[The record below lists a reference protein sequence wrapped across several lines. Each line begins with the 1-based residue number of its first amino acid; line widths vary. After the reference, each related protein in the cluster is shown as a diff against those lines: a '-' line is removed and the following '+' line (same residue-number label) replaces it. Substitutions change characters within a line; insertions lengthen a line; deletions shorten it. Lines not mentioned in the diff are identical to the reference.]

1 VIYLS
6 LDHVNKSYGEKLLFS
21 DLNLQ
26 ISKGQKI
33 ALVAKNGSGKS
44 TLMRII
50 TGEEAP
56 EGEKSEVFLHK
67 EITIGFLPQNPQF
80 DSHHT
85 ILDAVLD
92 SSNPIITAIRDYEYA
107 LLIPPQSDEK
117 FQKIM
122 MAMDDHKAW
131 ELESKIMEVLSKLK
145 LSPLDKP
152 VAQLSGGQIKRL
164 ALAKLLIEEP
174 GFMILDE
181 PTNHLDLDMV
191 EWLEQY
197 LSQPN
202 LTLFMVTH
210 DRYFLERVCN
220 HIIELD
226 EGNLYRY
233 SGNYGQYLEKKA
245 IRKENEAIALEKNR
259 KLYKKELEWVR
270 RMPKARGTKDK
281 SRIQAFEAVK
291 DKISDISKD
300 DSIQLQ
306 WKGERMGKKIL
317 ELHQISKKF
326 DEHIILNPF
335 SYKFSKGERVGIIG
349 PNGAGKSTFLQLITE
364 ELPSDTGK
372 ITKGDNTLIGYYRQ
386 DGILLNQDKRVIEVI
401 QDIAEYI
408 PLEKGNKLTAAQLL
422 ERFLFSRKQQQVYV
436 SQLSGGEK
444 RRLFLLTILMHNP
457 NFLIL
462 DEPTNDLDILT
473 LNVLEEFLQEFPGC
487 IVIVSHDRYFMDK
500 LVDHLF
506 VLNGKGAIEDFN
518 GNYSEY
524 RLHQKEVETTKEKIL
539 NSKKGKS
546 KPEKQPKDQKEIK
559 RLEKQIANL
568 EEEKTSILKEFET
581 GINDQN
587 EINQLS
593 EKLAQIN
600 EALEEKEMKWF
611 ELAGE

>member
-1 VIYLS
+1 MIYLS

-56 EGEKSEVFLHK
+56 EGENSKVFLHK
-67 EITIGFLPQNPQF
+67 EISIGFLPQDPQF
-80 DSHHT
+80 DSDHS
-85 ILDAVLD
+85 ILEAVLD
-92 SSNPIITAIRDYEYA
+92 SSNPVITAIRNYEYA
-107 LLIPPQSDEK
+107 LLVPPQSDTE

-122 MAMDDHKAW
+122 VSMDDHKAW

-145 LSPLDKP
+145 LFPIDKP
-152 VAQLSGGQIKRL
+152 VVQLSGGQLKRL

-174 GFMILDE
+174 AFMILDE

-245 IRKENEAIALEKNR
+245 IRKENEAINLEKNR

-291 DKISDISKD
+291 DKISDISKE

-306 WKGERMGKKIL
+306 WKGERIGKKIL
-317 ELHQISKKF
+317 ELHQVSKKF
-326 DEHIILNPF
+326 DSHNILNPF

-372 ITKGDNTLIGYYRQ
+372 ITKGDNTVFGYYRQ

-444 RRLFLLTILMHNP
+444 RRLFLLTILMNNP

-473 LNVLEEFLQEFPGC
+473 LNVLEDFLQEFPGC

-506 VLNGKGAIEDFN
+506 VLDGTGEVEDFN

-524 RLHQKEVETTKEKIL
+524 RAFKKTIEATKDKNLSNKKEK
-539 NSKKGKS
+539 GK
-546 KPEKQPKDQKEIK
+546 PTHQPYDQKEIK
-559 RLEKQIANL
+559 KLEKQIANL
-568 EEEKTSILKEFET
+568 EDEKSSILKEFES
-581 GINDQN
+581 GISDQS
-587 EINQLS
+587 EINRLS

-600 EALEEKEMKWF
+600 EALEQKELKWF
-611 ELAGE
+611 ELVGE

>member
-1 VIYLS
+1 MIYLS

-26 ISKGQKI
+26 ISKGHKI

-56 EGEKSEVFLHK
+56 EGENSKVFLHK
-67 EITIGFLPQNPQF
+67 EVSIGFLPQDPQF
-80 DSHHT
+80 DSNHS

-92 SSNPIITAIRDYEYA
+92 STNPVVAAIRNYEYA
-107 LLIPPQSDEK
+107 LLVPPQSDSE

-131 ELESKIMEVLSKLK
+131 ELESKIMEVLSKLR
-145 LSPLDKP
+145 LFPIDKP
-152 VAQLSGGQIKRL
+152 VVQLSGGQLKRL

-174 GFMILDE
+174 AFMILDE

-233 SGNYGQYLEKKA
+233 SGNYSQYLEKKA
-245 IRKENEAIALEKNR
+245 LRKENEAITLEKNR

-291 DKISDISKD
+291 DKISGISKE
-300 DSIQLQ
+300 DSLQLQ
-306 WKGERMGKKIL
+306 WKGERIGKKIL

-326 DEHIILNPF
+326 DSQNILNPF

-349 PNGAGKSTFLQLITE
+349 PNGAGKSTFLQLITG
-364 ELPSDTGK
+364 ELSSDTGK
-372 ITKGDNTLIGYYRQ
+372 IIKGDNTIIGYYRQ
-386 DGILLNQDKRVIEVI
+386 DGMLLNQDKRVIEVI

-444 RRLFLLTILMHNP
+444 RRLFLLTILMKNP

-487 IVIVSHDRYFMDK
+487 LVIVSHDRYFMDK

-506 VLNGKGAIEDFN
+506 VLDGNGEIDDFN

-524 RLHQKEVETTKEKIL
+524 RVSKKDSEPAKEKTTV
-539 NSKKGKS
+539 NKKGGN
-546 KPEKQPKDQKEIK
+546 KPAQQSRDQKEIK

-568 EEEKTSILKEFET
+568 EEEKSSILKEFET
-581 GINDQN
+581 GITDQS
-587 EINQLS
+587 EINRLS

-600 EALEEKEMKWF
+600 EQLEEKEMKWF
-611 ELAGE
+611 ELVGE

>member
-1 VIYLS
+1 MIYLS
-6 LDHVNKSYGEKLLFS
+6 LEHVNKSYGEKLLFS

-50 TGEEAP
+50 TNEEAP
-56 EGEKSEVFLHK
+56 EGENSKVFLHK
-67 EITIGFLPQNPQF
+67 EISIGFLPQDPQF
-80 DSHHT
+80 DSKYS
-85 ILDAVLD
+85 ILEAVLD
-92 SSNPIITAIRDYEYA
+92 SSNPVITAIRNYEYA
-107 LLIPPQSDEK
+107 LLVPPPSDEE

-122 MAMDDHKAW
+122 LSMDDHKAW
-131 ELESKIMEVLSKLK
+131 ELERKIMEVLSKLK
-145 LSPLDKP
+145 LFPLDKP
-152 VAQLSGGQIKRL
+152 VVQLSGGQLKRL

-174 GFMILDE
+174 AFMILDE

-245 IRKENEAIALEKNR
+245 LRKENEAITLEKNR

-281 SRIQAFEAVK
+281 SRIQAFESVK
-291 DKISDISKD
+291 DKISDVSKD
-300 DSIQLQ
+300 DAIQLQ
-306 WKGERMGKKIL
+306 WKGERIGKKIL

-326 DEHIILNPF
+326 DDHIILNPF

-364 ELPSDTGK
+364 ELSPDTGK
-372 ITKGDNTLIGYYRQ
+372 ITKGDNTVIGYYRQ
-386 DGILLNQDKRVIEVI
+386 DGMMLDQDKRVLEVI

-506 VLNGKGAIEDFN
+506 VLDGTGAIEDFN
-518 GNYSEY
+518 GNYSEF
-524 RLHQKEVETTKEKIL
+524 RNQKNSVELKKDKNTNNKKEK
-539 NSKKGKS
+539 GK
-546 KPEKQPKDQKEIK
+546 PAQRPQDQKEIK
-559 RLEKQIANL
+559 RLEKQITNL
-568 EEEKTSILKEFET
+568 EEEKSSILKEFES
-581 GINDQN
+581 GIIDQS

-593 EKLAQIN
+593 ERLAQIN
-600 EALEEKEMKWF
+600 EDLEEKEMKWF
-611 ELAGE
+611 ELVGE

>member
-1 VIYLS
+1 MIYLS

-56 EGEKSEVFLHK
+56 EGENSKVFLHK
-67 EITIGFLPQNPQF
+67 EVSIGFLPQDPQF
-80 DSHHT
+80 DSNHS
-85 ILDAVLD
+85 ILEAVLD
-92 SSNPIITAIRDYEYA
+92 STNPVIAAIRNYEYA
-107 LLIPPQSDEK
+107 LLVPPQSDSE

-131 ELESKIMEVLSKLK
+131 ELESKIMEVLSKLR
-145 LSPLDKP
+145 LFPIDKP
-152 VAQLSGGQIKRL
+152 VVQLSGGQLKRL

-174 GFMILDE
+174 AFMILDE

-233 SGNYGQYLEKKA
+233 TGNYSQYLEKKA
-245 IRKENEAIALEKNR
+245 LRKENEAITLEKNR

-291 DKISDISKD
+291 DKISGVSKE
-300 DSIQLQ
+300 DSLQLQ
-306 WKGERMGKKIL
+306 WKGERIGKKIL

-326 DEHIILNPF
+326 DSQNILNPF

-349 PNGAGKSTFLQLITE
+349 PNGAGKSTFLQLITG

-372 ITKGDNTLIGYYRQ
+372 ITKGDNTVIGYYRQ
-386 DGILLNQDKRVIEVI
+386 DGMVLNQDKRVIEVI

-444 RRLFLLTILMHNP
+444 RRLFLLTILMKNP

-487 IVIVSHDRYFMDK
+487 LVIVSHDRYFMDK

-506 VLNGKGAIEDFN
+506 VLDGTGEIDDFN

-524 RLHQKEVETTKEKIL
+524 RVFKKSVEPSNDKTPVNKQE
-539 NSKKGKS
+539 KS
-546 KPEKQPKDQKEIK
+546 KPAQQPRDQKEIK

-568 EEEKTSILKEFET
+568 EDEKSSILKEFET
-581 GINDQN
+581 GITDQS
-587 EINQLS
+587 EINRLS

-600 EALEEKEMKWF
+600 EQLEEKELKWF
-611 ELAGE
+611 ELVGE

>member
-26 ISKGQKI
+26 IAKGQKI

-50 TGEEAP
+50 TGEEGP
-56 EGEKSEVFLHK
+56 EGENSKVFLHK
-67 EITIGFLPQNPQF
+67 EVSLGFLPQEPHF
-80 DSHHT
+80 DTQHS
-85 ILDAVLD
+85 ILEAVLD
-92 SSNPIITAIRDYEYA
+92 SSNPVITAIRNYESA
-107 LLIPPQSDEK
+107 LLVPPKSDKE

-122 MAMDDHKAW
+122 LAMDDHKAW
-131 ELESKIMEVLSKLK
+131 ELESKIMEVLSKFK
-145 LSPLDKP
+145 LFPLDKP
-152 VAQLSGGQIKRL
+152 VVQLSGGQLKRL

-174 GFMILDE
+174 AFMILDE

-220 HIIELD
+220 QIIELD

-245 IRKENEAIALEKNR
+245 LRKENEAITLEKNR
-259 KLYKKELEWVR
+259 KLYKKELDWVR

-291 DKISDISKD
+291 DKISDTSKD
-300 DSIQLQ
+300 ESIQLQ
-306 WKGERMGKKIL
+306 WKGQRIGKKII
-317 ELHQISKKF
+317 ELHQVSKKF
-326 DEHIILNPF
+326 DDQIILKPF

-364 ELPSDTGK
+364 ELSSDTGK
-372 ITKGDNTLIGYYRQ
+372 ITKGDNTVIGYYRQ
-386 DGILLNQDKRVIEVI
+386 DGMLLNQDKRVIEVI

-444 RRLFLLTILMHNP
+444 RRLFLLTILMNNP

-487 IVIVSHDRYFMDK
+487 MVIVSHDRYFMDK

-506 VLNGKGAIEDFN
+506 VLDGTGVIEDFN

-524 RLHQKEVETTKEKIL
+524 RDHKKTIEQTKEKNNNIKKD
-539 NSKKGKS
+539 NSKPPS
-546 KPEKQPKDQKEIK
+546 QPQDHKEIK
-559 RLEKQIANL
+559 RLEKQISNL
-568 EEEKTSILKEFET
+568 EEEKSSILKEFET
-581 GINDQN
+581 GISDPS
-587 EINQLS
+587 EINRLS

-600 EALEEKEMKWF
+600 QTLEEKEMKWL
-611 ELAGE
+611 ELVGE